1 MPIATLFDDKKE
13 EKEDEDGGGNEL
25 YTGGNHNRGGGGSGL
40 AVVGPGDDDGD
51 GGGDDVAKM
60 FAAARRNAASGAAPA
75 EGAAKTV
82 VTVYA
87 NGFTVGDGPFRPS
100 DGDAAN
106 AAFLRDVSR
115 GLIPR
120 ELEEQASGD
129 GAFNLELVDKR
140 GDQYEPPAYVAFSGG
155 GQTLAASGES
165 AGAEFGEGSGATLIE
180 KPVVDDAAPKT
191 TLQIRLANGKRIR
204 ATLNLSHTVG
214 HLDAYVREEGGA
226 GQAYVLLAGFPP
238 APLADPNATLEAA
251 GLKGA
256 SVTQKLK

>member
-40 AVVGPGDDDGD
+40 AVVGP
-51 GGGDDVAKM
+51 GDDVAKM

-155 GQTLAASGES
+155 GQTLAAAGEP
-165 AGAEFGEGSGATLIE
+165 AGAEFGGGGAPVE

>member
-51 GGGDDVAKM
+51 GGGDDASKM
-60 FAAARRNAASGAAPA
+60 FASQRNAGEVAPA

-100 DGDAAN
+100 DGDAAD
-106 AAFLRDVSR
+106 AAR
-115 GLIPR
+115 GTPR
-120 ELEEQASGD
+120 GRPRARS
-129 GAFNLELVDKR
+129 
-140 GDQYEPPAYVAFSGG
+140 SGG
-155 GQTLAASGES
+155 GG
-165 AGAEFGEGSGATLIE
+165 GAPIE

-226 GQAYVLLAGFPP
+226 GQARRLRGLPP
-238 APLADPNATLEAA
+238 APSPTPTRPSRPPGSRARPSPKLAERAA
-251 GLKGA
+251 L
-256 SVTQKLK
+256 TPR